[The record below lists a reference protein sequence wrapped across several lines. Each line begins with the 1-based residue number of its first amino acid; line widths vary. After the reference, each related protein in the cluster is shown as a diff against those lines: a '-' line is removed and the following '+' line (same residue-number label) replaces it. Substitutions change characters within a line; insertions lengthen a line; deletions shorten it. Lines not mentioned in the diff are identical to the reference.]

1 MGPGPGMMYGS
12 CSGSMHDMGRSKAVK
27 IRLSA
32 RASQHANSPS
42 HVVVGLPDS
51 MYITA

>member
-1 MGPGPGMMYGS
+1 MDPGPGMMYGS
-12 CSGSMHDMGRSKAVK
+12 CSGSMHDMGRIQAVK

-51 MYITA
+51 SYSTA